1 MKRIGII
8 GGMSFES
15 TLHYYEQ
22 INQEVY
28 KRTHGL
34 AFPDLVIRSVNF
46 QEYRKLMEKGDW
58 CEIAHRLKFEALDL
72 VFKNKCEYV
81 AIATNTM
88 HKVAD
93 LVIGPHEVAHEVV
106 GNAAWPPISRWINIP
121 LVHIGDCIAEECKE
135 VNAKRVLLLGTEIT
149 MTDYFMKDYLLN
161 FGIIAMGTRN
171 YPEEIKKINR
181 IIFEELCH
189 GIVTLESKQFMVNFI
204 NQFPADSDERPD
216 AIILG
221 CTELNMILEPGD
233 VDIPLIDST
242 KAHIDKLVN
251 LCLEN

>member
-22 INQEVY
+22 INRKVNE
-28 KRTHGL
+28 RAGGL
-34 AFPDLVIRSVNF
+34 VSADLVLRSVNF
-46 QEYRKLMEKGDW
+46 EEYHDLMEKGDW
-58 CEIAHRLKFEALDL
+58 CEIAHRLSFEALDL
-72 VFKNKCEYV
+72 VLKSKCDYV

-93 LVIGPHEVAHEVV
+93 PVIGPHEVVD
-106 GNAAWPPISRWINIP
+106 NAAWPPISRWIDIP
-121 LVHIGDCIAEECKE
+121 LVHIGDCIAEECKK
-135 VNAKRVLLLGTEIT
+135 VNAKRVLLLGTKFT
-149 MTDYFMKDYLLN
+149 MTEDFMPCRLFDHDIEVIDT
-161 FGIIAMGTRN
+161 GD
-171 YPEEIKKINR
+171 YPEEIEEINR

-189 GIVTLESKQFMVNFI
+189 GIVTPESKEFMMNFAY
-204 NQFPADSDERPD
+204 QFPADSDERPD

-221 CTELNMILEPGD
+221 CTELNMILEPDD
-233 VDIPLIDST
+233 VDVPLVDST

>member
-8 GGMSFES
+8 GGMSYES
-15 TLHYYEQ
+15 TLHYYKQ

-46 QEYRKLMEKGDW
+46 QEYRKLMGVGDW
-58 CEIAHRLKFEALDL
+58 EEIGRKLSFEALDL
-72 VFKNKCEYV
+72 FLKNGCRYV

-88 HKVAD
+88 HKVAGS
-93 LVIGPHEVAHEVV
+93 VIGPHEVVGLSESHTPRLVV
-106 GNAAWPPISRWINIP
+106 IP
-121 LVHIGDCIAEECKE
+121 LIHIGDCIAEKCNEI
-135 VNAKRVLLLGTEIT
+135 NAKKVLLLGTEIT

-161 FGIIAMGTRN
+161 FGIIAMSTRN
-171 YPEEIKKINR
+171 YPEEIKKIDR
-181 IIFEELCH
+181 IIFGELCH

-221 CTELNMILEPGD
+221 CTELNMILEPDD
-233 VDIPLIDST
+233 VVVPLVDST